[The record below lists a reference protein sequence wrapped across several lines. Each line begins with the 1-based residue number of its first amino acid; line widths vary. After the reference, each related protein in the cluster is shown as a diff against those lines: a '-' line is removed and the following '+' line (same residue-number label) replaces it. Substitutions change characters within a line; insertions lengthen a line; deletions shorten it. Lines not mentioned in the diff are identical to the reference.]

1 VNSNIHQAASYDK
14 CGYRDQDL
22 DDLPPVLK
30 IDAQPGHEGNSL
42 VDENRQ
48 KLNGTASEP
57 ANI

>member
-1 VNSNIHQAASYDK
+1 
-14 CGYRDQDL
+14 L

-48 KLNGTASEP
+48 KLSGTASEP